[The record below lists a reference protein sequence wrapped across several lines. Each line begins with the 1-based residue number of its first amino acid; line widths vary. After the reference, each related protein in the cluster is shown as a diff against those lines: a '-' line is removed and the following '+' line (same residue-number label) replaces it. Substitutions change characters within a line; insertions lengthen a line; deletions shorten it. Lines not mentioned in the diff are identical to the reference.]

1 MSEQLDFFNAVDN
14 TKRVEEKASRTC
26 YCMINGEYGD
36 HTPEEMGI
44 NVNQLDNVLEKQ
56 RDAYG
61 KYIGKEFGDF
71 TCKKIEYDFGTHR
84 QVWMAVCNFCGKEKK
99 IQNGYQWSRRKTG
112 GMHCD
117 CWLDRRLKAKREKKQ
132 EEEAARKARIDEKQK
147 VLDAEIGKLYGH
159 YEVVECYGIG
169 EKGCA
174 VKCVDCG
181 EILRSRTINQLR
193 KGDYPKCKCERNVY
207 NDDPKW
213 IGFRVGH
220 LVSEKVENG
229 VVLCRCD
236 CGRERRVNATR
247 FFKYNA
253 VTRCAS
259 SECKYADEAQKKAD
273 ESRKIG
279 EEFEFMTEVLLHS
292 EGYKTKLVGKAGD
305 YGVDIIATDKEGREI
320 AVQCKCNAH
329 ALTGVKAI
337 QEVYAGGRYYDVDR
351 FAIVAFGEVSRNA
364 IKMAKKLGVYISN
377 GKEFVYPEN
386 LKEYSTTLVP
396 TIKVPKNEKQR
407 KLYEFN
413 GEWDTLPNWAFK
425 YGTTAYKIREGLS
438 KGLSFENAL
447 RYEGK
452 RCGKTY
458 TVNGATGTLTE
469 LSKLFNVVSIAC
481 TRGRIT
487 CGWSVEDALLKPKV
501 VTGRPTKPAKND
513 KVMEQISFYPPQMC
527 KS

>member
-1 MSEQLDFFNAVDN
+1 MSEQLDFFNAVDS
-14 TKRVEEKASRTC
+14 TKRVKEKTVRTC
-26 YCMINGEYGD
+26 YCMMNGEYGD

-56 RDAYG
+56 RDAYR

-71 TCKKIEYDFGTHR
+71 TCKKIEYDFGTHK
-84 QVWMAVCNFCGKEKK
+84 QVWTVACNICGKEKR
-99 IQNGYQWSRRKTG
+99 IRNGYQWSRGKTC

-117 CWLDRRLKAKREKKQ
+117 CWFDRRLKAKQEK
-132 EEEAARKARIDEKQK
+132 EAARKARIDERADEKQK

-159 YEVVECYGIG
+159 YKVVECYGIG

-174 VKCVDCG
+174 VRCVDCG

-193 KGDYPKCKCERNVY
+193 KGNYPKCKCERIIY
-207 NDDPKW
+207 NDNPKW

-229 VVLCRCD
+229 MVLCRCD
-236 CGRERRVNATR
+236 CGRERKVKTTI
-247 FFKYNA
+247 FFKYKA
-253 VTRCAS
+253 ATRCTS
-259 SECKYADEAQKKAD
+259 SECKYADEIQKKAD
-273 ESRKIG
+273 ESRKRG
-279 EEFEFMTEVLLHS
+279 NEFEFLTEVLLHS
-292 EGYKTKLVGKAGD
+292 EGYKTKLVGKSGD
-305 YGVDIIATDKEGREI
+305 YGVDIIATDREGREI

-329 ALTGVKAI
+329 SLTGVNAI
-337 QEVYAGGRYYDVDR
+337 QEVYAGGRYYDLDR
-351 FAIVAFGEVSRNA
+351 FAVVSFGPVSNNA
-364 IKMAKKLGVYISN
+364 IRMAKKLGVYISN

-425 YGTTAYKIREGLS
+425 YGTTEYKIRKGLS
-438 KGLSFENAL
+438 KGLPFGNAL

-452 RCGKTY
+452 RCEKTY
-458 TVNGATGTLTE
+458 TVNGATGTLAE
-469 LSKLFNVVSIAC
+469 LSKLFNVVSLAC

-487 CGWSVEDALLKPKV
+487 CGWSVEDALLKEKV
-501 VTGRPTKPAKND
+501 GAGRPTKPAK
-513 KVMEQISFYPPQMC
+513 KGTTPEQLSF
-527 KS
+527 